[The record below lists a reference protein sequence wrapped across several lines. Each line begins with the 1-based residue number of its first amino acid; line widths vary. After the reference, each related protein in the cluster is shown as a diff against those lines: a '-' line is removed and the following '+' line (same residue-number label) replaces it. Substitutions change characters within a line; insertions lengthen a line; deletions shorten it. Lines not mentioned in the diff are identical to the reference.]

1 MKDSHSKK
9 RWAGSFQTSAVDDRI
24 DIAAIKSDSDEEFV
38 VPFAHT
44 LKLRMSA
51 MNTDK
56 LQGMD
61 LFVHETLLLV
71 KDSRLLKR
79 YSVEWLND

>member
-24 DIAAIKSDSDEEFV
+24 DIKSDSDEEFE

-51 MNTDK
+51 MDTVK

-71 KDSRLLKR
+71 NDSRLLKQ
-79 YSVEWLND
+79 YNVERLHD